1 MGPSRITWFQREAD
15 FHQRLNPTPFPGS
28 KCPTLL
34 APLNLSKSCFAGAP
48 GDQPGGAALCPGR
61 HHWRGAEEHEA
72 FPPFSPTATC
82 LANRIAEY
90 CPSGLN
96 HVRKRVFLLIVLS
109 PFLDQISA
117 VAGAAFFV
125 ENLQGS
131 GLIARETSRACK
143 DLPASRISRARA
155 VERCHL
161 TGDVHPLVHH
171 GPICWY
177 RGLLEPLGPEEHA
190 DGLQPGLRVLDWGA
204 CVGQVGD
211 QAASKTPIKRWIPIF
226 FACHFLTGT
235 ISGPKGQQPDDPHR
249 PAGLQLRVC
258 LAAQQHRLPVK
269 VTVLVPG
276 VTKPELR
283 LVMAT
288 RLQCA

>member
-117 VAGAAFFV
+117 VAGAASV
-125 ENLQGS
+125 WRTSKASVSSPERPPGP
-131 GLIARETSRACK
+131 ARTF
-143 DLPASRISRARA
+143 LPLASP
-155 VERCHL
+155 ERE
-161 TGDVHPLVHH
+161 
-171 GPICWY
+171 WSS
-177 RGLLEPLGPEEHA
+177 
-190 DGLQPGLRVLDWGA
+190 
-204 CVGQVGD
+204 
-211 QAASKTPIKRWIPIF
+211 AAT
-226 FACHFLTGT
+226 
-235 ISGPKGQQPDDPHR
+235 
-249 PAGLQLRVC
+249 
-258 LAAQQHRLPVK
+258 
-269 VTVLVPG
+269 
-276 VTKPELR
+276 
-283 LVMAT
+283 
-288 RLQCA
+288 